1 MTAIVIK
8 KLKNGSIPV
17 TNVLDPVTRDI
28 LMRMNEN
35 VVGLATQL
43 QEAQTAVLELQREV
57 SGLKTKV
64 YALENP

>member
-1 MTAIVIK
+1 MIEIR

-17 TNVLDPVTRDI
+17 TNISDPVTRDV

-35 VVGLATQL
+35 VVGLSVQL
-43 QEAQTAVLELQREV
+43 QEAQAVILTQERDI
-57 SGLKTKV
+57 SGLKAKV